1 MTSDLKLA
9 GHAIA
14 KYDRRDIA
22 WILVWLLCYLIFIT
36 AVILTVGPESSTNAV
51 QPDLWPDVVGRTS
64 SEPRDR
70 LLYVAWL
77 SAAFFAVVSALI
89 IARPRSYKQTHDP
102 RRLAS
107 LALSVLL
114 TGALFVFIAPGTE
127 PQDDWRGVALT
138 ALVLGILS
146 AFIVAGAYV
155 FGGVARLVA
164 GLGTG
169 LVAVVYFIAAA
180 WQSSASLR
188 DPYHFGI
195 VVEDVLRGASGKL
208 PYIDFL
214 PTYTAVLGAPLR
226 IVQAGSLI
234 DLTHVA
240 TYWILALQLMSV
252 GVGFALVS
260 LTLRRNT
267 LGIALLVFA
276 GPIAFVQSGT
286 GQSALQSVAVMPG
299 RVLIPLV
306 GGLILV
312 ALYSHREGILLS
324 RGSVLAGVGVIFGL
338 GVINNLEFGGSAA
351 AAAALA
357 IGLSARSWPILRARV
372 IALSLGVV
380 APVALYATY
389 GAVFRAT
396 NVIDYA
402 LLIPLTYAAAGFD
415 LHPIQSLGPFIIFLG
430 VALIGVFLG
439 VLSLRRNPTSRSARA
454 AALVLVFTGL
464 WTFLSMFY
472 FTGRSFSSV
481 LIAGQALQISI
492 ILGVLTRWLPVNTR
506 LVRIYG
512 FKPSRVATLSIA
524 VLPVFLS
531 ATLLIAGGKPQSV
544 LAYGLSGAPLDAT
557 NSAVSRQLEALK
569 ESGLWDES
577 DKPRT
582 IVIYG
587 NSAMIAQSAGL
598 VDGAFMLPGFVEVSR
613 KLMQVQCEKMPH
625 FSFLV
630 VSSPIAKKMSEL
642 PGCRAVVGRQL
653 EASGGS
659 QVPEVAVFVG
669 GTVPESIS
677 AG

>member
-9 GHAIA
+9 GHTIL
-14 KYDRRDIA
+14 KYHRRDIA
-22 WILVWLLCYLIFIT
+22 WILVWLICYLIFIT
-36 AVILTVGPESSTNAV
+36 AVILAVGPESSTKAL
-51 QPDLWPDVVGRTS
+51 QPDLWPDVVDRTS

-70 LLYVAWL
+70 LLYIAWL
-77 SAAFFAVVSALI
+77 SAASFAVLSALI
-89 IARPRSYKQTHDP
+89 ISRPHSYKRTRDP

-107 LALSVLL
+107 LTLLVLL
-114 TGALFVFIAPGTE
+114 MGTFFIFMAPSNE

-138 ALVLGILS
+138 ALVMGVLS

-155 FGGVARLVA
+155 LGGVVRLVA

-180 WQSSASLR
+180 WQSSSSLR

-226 IVQAGSLI
+226 IVQVGSLI
-234 DLTHVA
+234 DLTQVA

-252 GVGFALVS
+252 GVGFALVAF
-260 LTLRRNT
+260 TLRRNT
-267 LGIALLVFA
+267 LGIALLAFA

-286 GQSALQSVAVMPG
+286 GQSALQTVAIMPG

-306 GGLILV
+306 GGLVLV
-312 ALYSHREGILLS
+312 ALYSHRAGILLS
-324 RGSVLAGVGVIFGL
+324 RVSVLAGVGLIFGL

-357 IGLSARSWPILRARV
+357 IGLSAGTWHIFWARV
-372 IALSLGVV
+372 IALSLGVI
-380 APVALYATY
+380 APVALYAAY
-389 GAVFRAT
+389 GAVFRST
-396 NVIDYA
+396 NVVDSA

-492 ILGVLTRWLPVNTR
+492 MLGVLTRWFPVNAR

-524 VLPVFLS
+524 VMPVFLS

-544 LAYGLSGAPLDAT
+544 LAYGLSGAPLDT
-557 NSAVSRQLEALK
+557 SNSAISRQLEALK

-613 KLMQVQCEKMPH
+613 KLMQLQCEKMPP

-630 VSSPIAKKMSEL
+630 VSSPVANKMSEL
-642 PGCRAVVGRQL
+642 PGCRAVMGRQL
-653 EASGGS
+653 ESSGGTR
-659 QVPEVAVFVG
+659 VPEVAVFVG
-669 GTVPESIS
+669 DTATESIS
-677 AG
+677 AR